1 MEDLKQQIRAVEEQ
15 LAELR
20 IELEKEEIKEKHKM
34 RLVQGLG
41 PSIRLVPDDELGKIC
56 KEMRMID
63 FLTDISGVYN
73 LRPEFGPK
81 TAVHTLGELAWILR
95 PGADKMM
102 AESSL
107 E

>member
-1 MEDLKQQIRAVEEQ
+1 MEQLKQQIKTTEEQ

-34 RLVQGLG
+34 RLVQGMG
-41 PSIRLVPDDELGKIC
+41 PSLRLVPDDELGKIC

-73 LRPEFGPK
+73 IRPDFELK
-81 TAVHTLGELAWILR
+81 AAQHTVGELAWILR
-95 PGADKMM
+95 PGADRMM
-102 AESSL
+102 AESPL